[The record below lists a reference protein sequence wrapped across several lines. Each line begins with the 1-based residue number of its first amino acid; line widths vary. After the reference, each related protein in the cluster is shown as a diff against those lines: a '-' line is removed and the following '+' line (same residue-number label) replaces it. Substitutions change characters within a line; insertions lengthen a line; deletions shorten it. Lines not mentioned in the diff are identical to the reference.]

1 MNQNIFK
8 DFVKYVSFNI
18 IGQIAYS
25 CYTLADTFFVSVK
38 TGTNGMTALNLAFPI
53 FCIISGIGL
62 MLGIGGG
69 SRYSI
74 LKTRQEQNVANEVF
88 TNAFVLASG
97 LGTLFSLTGLF
108 FSRSLS
114 GLLGANAE
122 VLAIT
127 NLYLKTLM
135 LFAPAFMLNHLL
147 QCFVRNDGNPS
158 LSMRAMMTGSIANI
172 VLDYIFIFPFDM
184 GIFGAAF
191 ATGLSP
197 IISMLVLSPYWI
209 KKRNGFHF
217 AKPISLSSCLN
228 RTHISRIIAN
238 GVPPFLT
245 EAASGIVMFLFN
257 FIILRLA
264 GNTGVAA
271 FGVLSVISLV
281 VIALYTGLSQGIQPI
296 ISQNYGAKHEKNV
309 RLLLRYAL
317 VTSVLLSA
325 MIYTFIYQNAPSLV
339 AVFNRKQNPV
349 LTQYAITGL
358 KLYFTACPFIG
369 LNIVIST
376 YFISISKPL
385 PAQLISFSRSFFIL
399 IPAAFLLSHLFQM
412 TGVWCAYPVAE
423 SIVSLLALCLMILNL
438 RQSVHKKSIPN

>member
-339 AVFNRKQNPV
+339 AVFNREQNPV

-438 RQSVHKKSIPN
+438 RQSVYKKSIPN